1 MRLFLKESNTLF
13 DDMVKKLSDHPEL
26 KSMLQDILFRGICYS
41 YEIHNPSINVGIMFG
56 FIREQDNTVVI
67 ANRLFETKMYNLFL
81 SEAELDG
88 EQCCLSG

>member
-1 MRLFLKESNTLF
+1 MDAYVFLATKNL
-13 DDMVKKLSDHPEL
+13 KL
-26 KSMLQDILFRGICYS
+26 
-41 YEIHNPSINVGIMFG
+41 MFG